1 MNANYLMVDVSNVL
15 ADIDLL
21 LGEYPEIMEDDE
33 LKRDMLEGSTSLY
46 EVLGRLITIERDA
59 DSMTKAI
66 TSRIADL
73 NARKDR
79 ASKRK
84 DAMRT
89 LMLRIMQA
97 AGVPKASLPEAT
109 VSVTKGRDSVE
120 IVDELKLPHGCTNTV
135 TTPNKTEIMKRLADN
150 QNVPGARIKTGE
162 ATLMVR
168 AS

>member
-1 MNANYLMVDVSNVL
+1 MTANYLAADVADLIAHVDALLTAFPEL
-15 ADIDLL
+15 ADDDDLKA
-21 LGEYPEIMEDDE
+21 G
-33 LKRDMLEGSTSLY
+33 MLEGSTSLY

-162 ATLMVR
+162 ATLTVR
-168 AS
+168 AA